1 MREITF
7 RHLTTRNH
15 RRRDLWMQEQTEEN
29 GVQAK
34 VQKRCV
40 YMVKGHRHFEA
51 SSDLEEWLKGHSVD
65 SQCRLRNLTVSRIQ
79 DTHANTRQF
88 SFKAIGSFYAV
99 VGEDLYSIAFVQ
111 TYRVDL
117 QGHPDL
123 LKGGSSFGL
132 Q

>member
-7 RHLTTRNH
+7 KHLTSHNH
-15 RRRDLWMQEQTEEN
+15 RRRDLWMQEETEEN

-40 YMVKGHRHFEA
+40 YMIKGRRHFDAPVDVEA
-51 SSDLEEWLKGHSVD
+51 WLSTNAPE
-65 SQCRLRNLTVSRIQ
+65 SQCRLRNLTVTRIQ
-79 DTHANTRQF
+79 DTKAGTRRF

-99 VGEDLYSIAFVQ
+99 VGEDLFSIAFVQ

-117 QGHPDL
+117 QG
-123 LKGGSSFGL
+123 KSVSFSESESGG
-132 Q
+132 

>member
-7 RHLTTRNH
+7 KHLTSHNH
-15 RRRDLWMQEQTEEN
+15 RRRDLWMQEETVED

-40 YMVKGHRHFEA
+40 YMIKGHRHFDAHADIE
-51 SSDLEEWLKGHSVD
+51 SWLMTNAPE
-65 SQCRLRNLTVSRIQ
+65 SQCRLRNLTVTRIQ
-79 DTHANTRQF
+79 DTKANTRQF

-99 VGEDLYSIAFVQ
+99 VGEDLFSIAFVQ

-117 QGHPDL
+117 QGKSVSTSEL
-123 LKGGSSFGL
+123 GG
-132 Q
+132 